1 MVTIAEL
8 YSLNRA
14 IRIIIGLTVLLTLT
28 SCPDVE
34 DCKKV
39 NSITRVDDLILLT
52 PEQSTYSQG
61 DVVILSLTI
70 PATNTYFGNE
80 RNLFLETGDDFARL
94 ALTFNQLFIDNSINI
109 VKGSQGQFANWF
121 NMPYNPEND
130 SYELEVIITLNR
142 VGSYSFVTDDSI
154 EIIGNGCNRYRI
166 DTNVLWSGDAIIEF
180 TVQ

>member
-1 MVTIAEL
+1 MDTKHIFNTL
-8 YSLNRA
+8 K
-14 IRIIIGLTVLLTLT
+14 LTGALILMLILT
-28 SCPDVE
+28 SCPGVE
-34 DCKKV
+34 DCNDL

-61 DVVILSLTI
+61 DVVTLSLTI

-94 ALTFNQLFIDNSINI
+94 ALTFNQLFIDNQIDIIKGNQANSINR
-109 VKGSQGQFANWF
+109 FY
-121 NMPYNPEND
+121 MPYNPEND
-130 SYELEVIITLNR
+130 SYELEVKITLNR
-142 VGSYSFVTDDSI
+142 VGNYSFVTDDTI
-154 EIIGNGCNRYRI
+154 EIIGNGCNRFII